1 MGHGSAVLGAGTY
14 VEAEWFCFEEGTMSL
29 LIPTEFKVTKGNT
42 ARLEMAIMIMILIQC
57 HLRLYVTQN
66 HHFLQKMTFLHLS
79 FI

>member
-42 ARLEMAIMIMILIQC
+42 ARLEMAIMMMI
-57 HLRLYVTQN
+57 
-66 HHFLQKMTFLHLS
+66 